1 MAKTTKTTA
10 KVATKSTP
18 KSGLDI
24 SLLSAICEK
33 PGVSGFEQPIRELI
47 LKSIAGLADE
57 ITVDPMGNIIAV
69 QKGKDSSKKV
79 MVPAHMDEI
88 GFIVTHIDNDGFVR
102 FHTLGGFD
110 PKTLTS
116 QRVLVHGK
124 NKTLLGVMGSKPIH
138 LMTPEERGKSVAIND
153 YFIDLGMKKEEVM
166 KHIAVGDPITR
177 QRELVEM
184 GDCVN
189 CKSLDNRVS
198 VFILIETLK
207 KLKGKKLPY
216 DFYGVF
222 SVQEEVGL
230 RGATTA
236 AHSLDPDF
244 GICLD
249 TTIAFD
255 VPGNKDYDKITKLG
269 EGTAIKI
276 MDGSVICDYRMVE
289 YMKQTAAKNKIK
301 FQMEILTAGGTDT
314 GAIQKMAK
322 NGSICGAVSI
332 PTRHIHQTIET
343 CHKED
348 IQLSIDLLAACL
360 EGLDKFDWSFK

>member
-1 MAKTTKTTA
+1 MAKSTRTSTNSTTA
-10 KVATKSTP
+10 KSKLNIP
-18 KSGLDI
+18 
-24 SLLSAICEK
+24 LLADICEK

-47 LKSIAGLADE
+47 LKSIHDLADE
-57 ITVDPMGNIIAV
+57 ITVDPLGNIVAI
-69 QKGKDSSKKV
+69 QRGKSSEKKV

-138 LMTPEERGKSVAIND
+138 VMTPEERNKVPQIQD
-153 YFIDLGMKKEEVM
+153 YFIDLGLKKEEVI
-166 KHIAVGDPITR
+166 KHIAIGDPITR

-189 CKSLDNRVS
+189 CKSLDNRIS
-198 VFILIETLK
+198 VFILIEALR
-207 KLKGKKLPY
+207 KLKTKKLPY
-216 DFYGVF
+216 DFYAVF
-222 SVQEEVGL
+222 TVQEEVGL

-236 AHSLDPDF
+236 AHYLDPDF

-255 VPGNKDYDKITKLG
+255 VPGNRDFDKITKLG

-289 YMKQTAAKNKIK
+289 YMKQTADKHKIK
-301 FQMEILTAGGTDT
+301 YQMEILTAGGTDT
-314 GAIQKMAK
+314 GAIQRMAK
-322 NGSICGAVSI
+322 NGSIVGAVSI
-332 PTRHIHQTIET
+332 PTRHIHQVIET

-348 IQLSIDLLAACL
+348 IQLSIDLLCGSI

>member
-1 MAKTTKTTA
+1 MAKTTKKTSPAVA
-10 KVATKSTP
+10 KKSALNLP
-18 KSGLDI
+18 
-24 SLLSAICEK
+24 LLASICET
-33 PGVSGFEQPIRELI
+33 PGVSGFEQKIRELI
-47 LKSIAGLADE
+47 LKSVTGLADE
-57 ITVDPMGNIIAV
+57 ITVDPMGNV
-69 QKGKDSSKKV
+69 VVLQKGKDSTKKV

-88 GFIVTHIDNDGFVR
+88 GFIVTHIDNEGFVR

-116 QRVLVHGK
+116 QRVLIHGK
-124 NKTLLGVMGSKPIH
+124 KKTLLGVMGSKPIH
-138 LMTPEERGKSVAIND
+138 VMTAEERQKKPIIQD
-153 YFIDLGMKKEEVM
+153 YFIDLGMPREEVI
-166 KHIAVGDPITR
+166 KHIEIGSPITR

-184 GDCVN
+184 GNCVN

-198 VFILIETLK
+198 VYILIETLR

-222 SVQEEVGL
+222 TVQEEIGL

-236 AHSLDPDF
+236 AHYLDPDF

-255 VPGNKDYDKITKLG
+255 VPGNRDFDKITRLG

-276 MDGSVICDYRMVE
+276 MDGSVVCDYRMVE
-289 YMKQTAAKNKIK
+289 YMKQTAEKNKIK
-301 FQMEILTAGGTDT
+301 YQMEILTAGGTDT

-322 NGSICGAVSI
+322 NGSIVGAVSI
-332 PTRHIHQTIET
+332 PTRHIHQVIET
-343 CHKED
+343 CHVQD
-348 IQLSIDLLAACL
+348 ILLSIDLLCASI

>member
-1 MAKTTKTTA
+1 MAKTTEKKTTSA
-10 KVATKSTP
+10 KEK
-18 KSGLDI
+18 LNI
-24 SLLSAICEK
+24 SLLADICER
-33 PGVSGFEQPIRELI
+33 PGVPGFEQPVRELI
-47 LKSIAGLADE
+47 LKSIKGLADE
-57 ITVDPMGNIIAV
+57 VTVDSLGNILAI
-69 QKGKDSSKKV
+69 QRGKDSSKKV

-116 QRVLVHGK
+116 QRVLIHGK
-124 NKTLLGVMGSKPIH
+124 NKMLLGVMGSKPIH
-138 LMTPEERGKSVAIND
+138 VMTAEERAKTPQIQD
-153 YFIDLGMKKEEVM
+153 YFIDLGLKKEEVV
-166 KHIAVGDPITR
+166 KHIAVGDSITR
-177 QRELVEM
+177 ERALVEM

-189 CKSLDNRVS
+189 CKSLDNRVA
-198 VFILIETLK
+198 VFILIETLR

-222 SVQEEVGL
+222 TVQEEVGL

-236 AHSLDPDF
+236 AHYLDPDF

-255 VPGNKDYDKITKLG
+255 VPGNRDFDKITKLG
-269 EGTAIKI
+269 DGTAIKI

-289 YMKQTAAKNKIK
+289 YMKGVASKNNIK
-301 FQMEILTAGGTDT
+301 HQMEILTAGGTDT
-314 GAIQKMAK
+314 GAIQRMAK
-322 NGSICGAVSI
+322 NGAICGAVSI

-343 CHKED
+343 CHKGD
-348 IQLSIDLLAACL
+348 IQLSIDLLALCI